1 VEKLLQPLE
10 LVYVLVLKDLKV
22 RYKSSFF
29 GYMWALA
36 NPFAF
41 ALVYYIAFKLIM
53 RVQMPNYSIFLL
65 TAMFPWVWMSNS
77 IIQATSGYRNNASL
91 VKKIRINTLILPF
104 ANVAHELVHFCFALP
119 VLMVFI
125 LVAGGKLYLEW
136 LWQIPLMVFLQFSV
150 VYPLGLLLALSNVF
164 VRDVEYLVG
173 IFMSMLFFL
182 TPIVYPL
189 TMVPEIYRNYFEWS
203 PFSAIILN
211 WRNVLMNGQIEWP
224 PMIYC
229 VVLSVVLLFIASIVH
244 ERTRYKLAELL

>member
-1 VEKLLQPLE
+1 MCKLLQPLE
-10 LVYVLVLKDLKV
+10 LVYVLVQKDLKV
-22 RYKSSFF
+22 RYKSSFL
-29 GYMWALA
+29 GYLWALA

-77 IIQATSGYRNNASL
+77 VIQATSGYRNNASL

-125 LVAGGKLYLEW
+125 LAAGGNLYLEW
-136 LWQIPLMVFLQFSV
+136 LWQIPLMVCLQFAV
-150 VYPLGLLLALSNVF
+150 VYPIGLLLALANVF

-182 TPIVYPL
+182 TPIVYPVS
-189 TMVPEIYRNYFEWS
+189 MVPEMYRSYFEWS
-203 PFSAIILN
+203 PFTAIILN
-211 WRNVLMNGQIEWP
+211 WRNVLMNGQIELL

-229 VVLSVVLLFIASIVH
+229 VVLSAVLLFVASVAH
-244 ERTRYKLAELL
+244 RRTRYKLAELL

>member
-1 VEKLLQPLE
+1 MHNLLQPIE
-10 LVYVLVLKDLKV
+10 LVYVLVQKDLKV
-22 RYKSSFF
+22 RYKSSFL
-29 GYMWALA
+29 GYLWALA

-91 VKKIRINTLILPF
+91 VKKIRINTRILPF

-125 LVAGGKLYLEW
+125 LVAGGKLYTEW
-136 LWQIPLMVFLQFSV
+136 LWQIPLMVFLQFAV

-182 TPIVYPL
+182 TPIVYPVS
-189 TMVPEIYRNYFEWS
+189 MVPEMYRSYFEWS
-203 PFSAIILN
+203 PFAAIILN
-211 WRNVLMNGQIEWP
+211 WRNVLMHGQIELL

-229 VVLSVVLLFIASIVH
+229 LVLSVVLLFVASIAH
-244 ERTRYKLAELL
+244 RRTRYKLAELL